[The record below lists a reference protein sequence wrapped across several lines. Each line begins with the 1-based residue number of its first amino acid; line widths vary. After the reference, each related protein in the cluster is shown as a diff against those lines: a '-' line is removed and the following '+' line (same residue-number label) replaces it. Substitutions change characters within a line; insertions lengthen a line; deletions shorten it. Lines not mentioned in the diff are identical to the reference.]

1 MVNII
6 NKKELS
12 MQVKLYDLLC
22 EGIIE
27 EENPEQ
33 VKAAFTQMFGV
44 ESAKVER
51 IFSAKKAVLK
61 TRVDAA
67 TAEKYI
73 ARLASI
79 GVMVSMQAIDSAP
92 SLVTELSLIPIAPG
106 IAQEDASG
114 DRAETDDPDEDGERK
129 APVSPSAMHQTV
141 APVYGEDIRRI
152 PFEFSGKG
160 FEYFKIW
167 IVNILLSIVTIGI
180 YSAWAKVRNKQYFYG
195 NTSLDS
201 ASFEYTAEP
210 LKILKGRLIAIV
222 FFIAYT
228 FFAKASPV
236 IAGIMGLLL
245 LIFMPWIIV
254 SSLKFNARHSSYR
267 NINFRFVGSIGAAA
281 KYFLLWPLLAVF
293 TFGIL
298 FPYVWKKQT
307 NYVTGNHLYGT
318 APFTFNVGVK
328 EYYKM
333 LLILIGG
340 SIVVVGIMTFIFGSA
355 FIALAAGGVANI
367 GKAAPVIIAY
377 AAMYMV
383 AIAYFVVTMTNIHF
397 NNTQL
402 QQHRFVSTW
411 STGAYAILLFTNTLG
426 ILLTLGL
433 FIPFAKV
440 RTAAYKAAHMAFVV
454 SGGMENFIA
463 AEQEQFNA
471 LGEGVHD
478 IFDIDISL

>member
-1 MVNII
+1 
-6 NKKELS
+6 

-22 EGIIE
+22 GGIVEG
-27 EENPEQ
+27 ENPER

-44 ESAKVER
+44 ESEKVER
-51 IFSAKKAVLK
+51 IFAASDAVLK
-61 TRVDAA
+61 TRVDAV

-79 GVMVSMQAIDSAP
+79 GVIVSMRAIAAAP
-92 SLVTELSLIPIAPG
+92 SSAAELSLMPIVTNISQDDVDGYKANANG
-106 IAQEDASG
+106 SG
-114 DRAETDDPDEDGERK
+114 EDGESNGL
-129 APVSPSAMHQTV
+129 VSASAMHQTV
-141 APVYGEDIRRI
+141 APVYGEDTRRI

-167 IVNILLSIVTIGI
+167 IVNILLSIVTVGI

-210 LKILKGRLIAIV
+210 LKILKGRLVAVV
-222 FFIAYT
+222 FFIAYS
-228 FFAKASPV
+228 FLVKASPMA
-236 IAGIMGLLL
+236 AGAMGLLL

-254 SSLKFNARHSSYR
+254 SSLRFNARHSSYR

-281 KYFLLWPLLAVF
+281 KYFLLWPLLAIF
-293 TFGIL
+293 TLGIL

-307 NYVTGNHLYGT
+307 NYITGNHLYGT
-318 APFTFNVGVK
+318 APFIFSVEVK

-333 LLILIGG
+333 LLMLIAG
-340 SIVVVGIMTFIFGSA
+340 SIAVVVIMTFTFGSV
-355 FIALAAGGVANI
+355 FLGLAAGDVANI

-377 AAMYMV
+377 VAMYMV
-383 AIAYFVVTMTNIHF
+383 AIAYFVVTMNNIHF
-397 NNTQL
+397 NNTQIH
-402 QQHRFVSTW
+402 QHRFVSTW
-411 STGAYAILLFTNTLG
+411 STGSYAILLFTNTLG

-440 RTAAYKAAHMAFVV
+440 RTAAYKAAHMAFIV
-454 SGGMENFIA
+454 SGGMEHFIA
-463 AEQEQFNA
+463 AEQEQSNA

>member
-1 MVNII
+1 
-6 NKKELS
+6 

-22 EGIIE
+22 VGIVEG
-27 EENPEQ
+27 ENPER

-44 ESAKVER
+44 ESKKVEL
-51 IFSAKKAVLK
+51 IFAAREAVLK
-61 TRVDAA
+61 TGVDAV

-79 GVMVSMQAIDSAP
+79 GVIVSMRASDAAP
-92 SLVTELSLIPIAPG
+92 SSASELSLMPIVTT
-106 IAQEDASG
+106 ISQEDVDG
-114 DRAETDDPDEDGERK
+114 YKERADDSDEDGERNGF
-129 APVSPSAMHQTV
+129 VSASAMHQTV
-141 APVYGEDIRRI
+141 APVYGDDTRRI

-195 NTSLDS
+195 NTSLAS

-210 LKILKGRLIAIV
+210 LKILKGRLIAMV
-222 FFIAYT
+222 FFIAYS
-228 FFAKASPV
+228 FFVKTSPV
-236 IAGIMGLLL
+236 VAGAMGLLL
-245 LIFMPWIIV
+245 LIFLPWIIV

-267 NINFRFVGSIGAAA
+267 NINFRFVGSIGTAA
-281 KYFLLWPLLAVF
+281 KCFILWPLLAVF
-293 TFGIL
+293 TLGIL
-298 FPYVWKKQT
+298 FPFVWKKQT
-307 NYVTGNHLYGT
+307 KYVTSNHLYGT
-318 APFTFNVGVK
+318 APFTFSVEVK

-333 LLILIGG
+333 LLLLIAGCA
-340 SIVVVGIMTFIFGSA
+340 VVVIMTFTFDSVFMG
-355 FIALAAGGVANI
+355 LAAGDVANI
-367 GKAAPVIIAY
+367 GKAAPVIIACV
-377 AAMYMV
+377 AMYIV
-383 AIAYFVVTMTNIHF
+383 AIAYFVVTMNNIHF

-402 QQHRFVSTW
+402 HQHRFVSTW
-411 STGAYAILLFTNTLG
+411 STGSYAILLFTNTLG

-440 RTAAYKAAHMAFVV
+440 RTAAYKAAHMAFIV
-454 SGGMENFIA
+454 SGGMEHFIA
-463 AEQEQFNA
+463 AEQEQSNA